1 MFRQAIIQGARQ
13 FTPACRGGT
22 LRTSPVVVH
31 SVRQWQVA
39 PSYARLRRGYFTEQT
54 TSTSS
59 SKEKENGPTP
69 AASEPQTKTD
79 QQRSPEDANELT
91 KEVET
96 LKKDVEE
103 RAKEARDYK
112 DRFQRAA
119 ADFRNLQDRTEREK
133 KIARDF
139 AIQKFAKDLVESVD
153 NLDRALSAVPAESRT
168 EENKDLMN
176 LYNGL
181 KMTEEILLNTLKRH
195 GLEKVDPMGEAFD
208 PNKHE
213 AVFQVPMPDKEPG
226 TVFNVQQTGFA
237 LNGRTIRAAK
247 VGVVAAAVE

>member
-1 MFRQAIIQGARQ
+1 MKLGRL
-13 FTPACRGGT
+13 P
-22 LRTSPVVVH
+22 
-31 SVRQWQVA
+31 A
-39 PSYARLRRGYFTEQT
+39 PSELQAEAHQRPSPKDTEL
-54 TSTSS
+54 
-59 SKEKENGPTP
+59 
-69 AASEPQTKTD
+69 A
-79 QQRSPEDANELT
+79 

-96 LKKDVEE
+96 LKKDLEE
-103 RAKEARDYK
+103 RAKEAKDYR
-112 DRFQRAA
+112 DRFQRAV

-181 KMTEEILLNTLKRH
+181 KMTEEILLSTLKRH
-195 GLEKVDPMGEAFD
+195 GIEKVDPMGEAFD

-213 AVFQVPMPDKEPG
+213 AVFQVPMRDKEPG
-226 TVFNVQQTGFA
+226 TVFDVQQIGFA

-247 VGVVAAAVE
+247 VGIVAAAAK

>member
-1 MFRQAIIQGARQ
+1 MFRGAIIQGTRQ
-13 FTPACRGGT
+13 FASANRGGIP
-22 LRTSPVVVH
+22 RTSPALL

-39 PSYARLRRGYFTEQT
+39 PSYVRLRRGYSTEQ
-54 TSTSS
+54 STNASS
-59 SKEKENGPTP
+59 EENKNGATP
-69 AASEPQTKTD
+69 AAEPQTKSDKQT
-79 QQRSPEDANELT
+79 SPKDSNGLT
-91 KEVET
+91 KEVEA
-96 LKKDVEE
+96 LKKDLEE
-103 RAKEARDYK
+103 RTKEARDFK
-112 DRFQRAA
+112 DRFQRAV

-133 KIARDF
+133 KTARDF

-153 NLDRALSAVPAESRT
+153 NLDRALTTVPAESRT

-181 KMTEEILLNTLKRH
+181 KMTEDVLLNTLKRH
-195 GLEKVDPMGEAFD
+195 GLEKVDPMGQVFD

-213 AVFQVPMPDKEPG
+213 AVFQVPMSDKEPG

-247 VGVVAAAVE
+247 VGVVAAAAPK